1 MKCSH
6 CQLEFK
12 ESELF
17 KEVINHKE
25 LYFCC
30 TGCARVYA
38 LLLDLNLESF
48 YDKLNDSTLAP
59 VTPQD
64 SMSALELEQALEEN
78 NKGDFILNLLLEKT
92 HCNACLWLNQ
102 KVLERLKGVKKV
114 SVNFTT
120 HHLQIV
126 FDKSLNPKEIVQKIE
141 SLGYGA
147 KIYNAKNYA
156 LKAQKEQRSYLL
168 TLSVGFFATMN
179 LMFIAIAKYA
189 SYGGASYGGASYGGA
204 SYGGA
209 SYGAGMDKLMQRN
222 LDLVSLF
229 LSLLVL
235 VVVGRFFIKGAF
247 YGLKNGVLGMDLSVS
262 FGALSAFVYS
272 IYAMLVSQETYFE
285 ASSTIL
291 TLVFGSKFLEL
302 KAKLFANEK
311 CLALESHE
319 IHSVIVVENGKQI
332 EKHPKDVAI
341 GSVVLVPSGAKIAL
355 DGVLLNHAS
364 VDASLISGEFKPLE
378 LGVNDQILGGYVN
391 VGVPFSYQVSAD
403 FQNSRLSSLLETL
416 KKSFLEKPLIESS
429 ANKIAD
435 IFSKAVLFLAFISFL
450 LWQFGLGGNFEKAL
464 MVCISVL
471 VISCPCAF
479 ALATPIALVIG
490 VFKNPLIVFKE
501 ALFLETLAKVKK
513 IFIDKTG
520 TLTQKEVLLK
530 EKIIYEEF
538 DERLL
543 KSLLKVREHLAHSA
557 ILKSLDSD
565 EVSLEKIE
573 FFAHGLK
580 ANYHNETLLVGSL
593 KFLNAMGVNIKAK
606 ESANIMVGFA
616 KNKTLCALF
625 ILEERLKNNAKE
637 VIQFL
642 QNKGLEL
649 EILSGDNESSV
660 KECAKKLGI
669 SNYHANLT
677 PEDKAQ
683 IINSYKG
690 VCAMIGDGNNDA
702 LALKQASVSLGFEKS
717 ALSKSACDILLLEE
731 NLSLLRKAFD
741 NAQKVYQVVLQNIVL
756 SLIYNAILIPVAMLG
771 YINPLIASLS
781 MSASSLLVVLN
792 SLRLKRS

>member
-59 VTPQD
+59 VTPQNSMSA
-64 SMSALELEQALEEN
+64 SMSALKLEQALEEN
-78 NKGDFILNLLLEKT
+78 NKSDFILNLLLEKT

-189 SYGGASYGGASYGGA
+189 SYG
-204 SYGGA
+204 
-209 SYGAGMDKLMQRN
+209 AGMDKLMQRN

-302 KAKLFANEK
+302 KARLFANEK

-319 IHSVIVVENGKQI
+319 IHSVIVIENGKQI

-378 LGVNDQILGGYVN
+378 LEVNDQILGGYVN
-391 VGVPFSYQVSAD
+391 VGVPFSYQVSAN

-543 KSLLKVREHLAHSA
+543 KSLLKTREHLAHSA

-637 VIQFL
+637 VVQFL

-649 EILSGDNESSV
+649 EILSGDNESSI

-683 IINSYKG
+683 IISSYKG

-731 NLSLLRKAFD
+731 DLSLLEKAFD

>member
-17 KEVINHKE
+17 KETINHKE
-25 LYFCC
+25 LHFCC
-30 TGCARVYA
+30 AGCARVYA

-64 SMSALELEQALEEN
+64 SMNALELEQALEEN
-78 NKGDFILNLLLEKT
+78 NKGELILNLLLEKT

-102 KVLERLKGVKKV
+102 KVLERLSGVKKV

-126 FDKSLNPKEIVQKIE
+126 FDRSLNPKEIVQKIE

-147 KIYNAKNYA
+147 KIYNAKNYT

-189 SYGGASYGGASYGGA
+189 SYGGASYGGASYGT
-204 SYGGA
+204 
-209 SYGAGMDKLMQRN
+209 GMDKLMQRN

-247 YGLKNGVLGMDLSVS
+247 YGIKNGVLGMDLSVS

-272 IYAMLVSQETYFE
+272 VYAMLVSQETYFE

-302 KAKLFANEK
+302 KARLFANEK

-319 IHSVIVVENGKQI
+319 IHSVIIVEKDKQI

-341 GSVVLVPSGAKIAL
+341 GSVVWVPSGAKIAL
-355 DGVLLNHAS
+355 DGVLLSNAS

-378 LGVNDQILGGYVN
+378 LGVNDPILGGYVN
-391 VGVPFSYQVSAD
+391 VGVPFSYQVSAN

-429 ANKIAD
+429 ANQIAD
-435 IFSKAVLFLAFISFL
+435 IFSKAVLFLAFVSFL
-450 LWQFGLGGNFEKAL
+450 LWQFGLGGSFEKAL

-543 KSLLKVREHLAHSA
+543 KSLLKTKEHLAHNA
-557 ILKSLDSD
+557 ILKTLHVD
-565 EVSLEKIE
+565 EVNLEKIE

-580 ANYHNETLLVGSL
+580 ASYQNETLLVGSL

-616 KNKTLCALF
+616 KNETLCALF
-625 ILEERLKNNAKE
+625 ILEERLKANAKE
-637 VIQFL
+637 VIQAL
-642 QNKGLEL
+642 QNQGLEL

-669 SNYHANLT
+669 SKYHANLT

-683 IINSYKG
+683 TISSYKG
-690 VCAMIGDGNNDA
+690 VCAMVGDGNNDA

-731 NLSLLRKAFD
+731 DLSLLEKAFH

>member
-25 LYFCC
+25 LHFCC

-126 FDKSLNPKEIVQKIE
+126 FDKSLNPKEIIQKIE

-156 LKAQKEQRSYLL
+156 LKTQKEQRSYLL

-189 SYGGASYGGASYGGA
+189 SYGGASYGGANYGT
-204 SYGGA
+204 
-209 SYGAGMDKLMQRN
+209 GMDKLMQRN
-222 LDLVSLF
+222 LDFVSLF

-272 IYAMLVSQETYFE
+272 LYAMLVSQETYFE

-302 KAKLFANEK
+302 KARLFANEK

-341 GSVVLVPSGAKIAL
+341 GSVVWVPSGAKIAL
-355 DGVLLNHAS
+355 DGVLLSNAS

-378 LGVNDQILGGYVN
+378 LEVNDPILGGYVN
-391 VGVPFSYQVSAD
+391 VGVPFSYQVSAT
-403 FQNSRLSSLLETL
+403 FQNSRLSGLLETL

-450 LWQFGLGGNFEKAL
+450 LWQFGLGGDFEKAL

-543 KSLLKVREHLAHSA
+543 KSLLKTREHLAHSA
-557 ILKSLDSD
+557 ILKSLDGD

-580 ANYHNETLLVGSL
+580 ASYQNQTLLVGSL
-593 KFLNAMGVNIKAK
+593 KFLNAMGVDLKVE

-625 ILEERLKNNAKE
+625 ILEERLKANAKE
-637 VIQFL
+637 VIQAL
-642 QNKGLEL
+642 QNQGLEL

-669 SNYHANLT
+669 SKYHAHLT

-683 IINSYKG
+683 IISSYKG

-731 NLSLLRKAFD
+731 DLSLLKKAFD

>member
-17 KEVINHKE
+17 KEVIHHKE
-25 LYFCC
+25 LHFCC
-30 TGCARVYA
+30 AGCARVYA

-64 SMSALELEQALEEN
+64 PMNILELEQALEEN

-126 FDKSLNPKEIVQKIE
+126 FDKSLNPKEIIQKIE

-147 KIYNAKNYA
+147 KIYNAQNYT

-189 SYGGASYGGASYGGA
+189 SYGSASYGGAGYG
-204 SYGGA
+204 S
-209 SYGAGMDKLMQRN
+209 GMDKLMQRN
-222 LDLVSLF
+222 LDLVSLL

-262 FGALSAFVYS
+262 FGALSAFAYS

-302 KAKLFANEK
+302 KARLFANEK

-341 GSVVLVPSGAKIAL
+341 GSVVWVPSGAKIAL
-355 DGVLLNHAS
+355 DGVLLNSAS

-378 LGVNDQILGGYVN
+378 LGVNDPILGGYVN
-391 VGVPFSYQVSAD
+391 VGVPFSYQVSAN

-435 IFSKAVLFLAFISFL
+435 IFSKAVLFLAFVSFL

-530 EKIIYEEF
+530 EKIIHEEF

-543 KSLLKVREHLAHSA
+543 KSLLKTREHLAHNA
-557 ILKSLDSD
+557 ILKSLHGD
-565 EVSLEKIE
+565 EVDLEKIE

-580 ANYHNETLLVGSL
+580 ANYQNETLLVGSL
-593 KFLNAMGVNIKAK
+593 KFLNAMGVDLKVK

-616 KNKTLCALF
+616 KNKTLYALF
-625 ILEERLKNNAKE
+625 ILEERLKANAKE
-637 VIQFL
+637 VIQAL

-660 KECAKKLGI
+660 KECTKKLGI
-669 SNYHANLT
+669 SKYHANLT

-683 IINSYKG
+683 IVSSYQG
-690 VCAMIGDGNNDA
+690 VCAMVGDGNNDA

-731 NLSLLRKAFD
+731 DLSLLETAFH

-756 SLIYNAILIPVAMLG
+756 SLIYNAVLIPVAMLG

-781 MSASSLLVVLN
+781 MSGSSLLVVLN

>member
-189 SYGGASYGGASYGGA
+189 SYGGASYGGASYG
-204 SYGGA
+204 
-209 SYGAGMDKLMQRN
+209 AGMDKLMQRN

-319 IHSVIVVENGKQI
+319 IHSVIVAENGKQI

-565 EVSLEKIE
+565 EVHLEKIE

-637 VIQFL
+637 VVQFL

-731 NLSLLRKAFD
+731 DLSLLKKAFD

-756 SLIYNAILIPVAMLG
+756 SLIYNTILIPVAMLG

>member
-17 KEVINHKE
+17 KETINHKE
-25 LYFCC
+25 LHFCC

-78 NKGDFILNLLLEKT
+78 NKGELILNLLLEKT

-126 FDKSLNPKEIVQKIE
+126 FEKSLDPKEIIQKIE

-147 KIYNAKNYA
+147 KIYNAQNYT

-189 SYGGASYGGASYGGA
+189 SYGSASYGTASY
-204 SYGGA
+204 S
-209 SYGAGMDKLMQRN
+209 SGMDKLMQRN

-229 LSLLVL
+229 LGLLVL

-302 KAKLFANEK
+302 KARLFANEK

-341 GSVVLVPSGAKIAL
+341 GSVVWVPSGAKIAL
-355 DGVLLNHAS
+355 DGVLLNSAS

-378 LGVNDQILGGYVN
+378 LGVNDLILGGYVN

-429 ANKIAD
+429 ANQIAD
-435 IFSKAVLFLAFISFL
+435 IFSKAVLFLAFVSFL

-530 EKIIYEEF
+530 EKIIHEEF

-543 KSLLKVREHLAHSA
+543 KSLLKTREHLAHSA
-557 ILKSLDSD
+557 ILKTLNGD
-565 EVSLEKIE
+565 EVDLEKIE

-580 ANYHNETLLVGSL
+580 ASYQNETLLVGSL
-593 KFLNAMGVNIKAK
+593 KFLNAMGVDLKVK

-625 ILEERLKNNAKE
+625 ILEERLKANAKE
-637 VIQFL
+637 VIQAL

-669 SNYHANLT
+669 SKYHAHLT

-683 IINSYKG
+683 IISSYKG

-731 NLSLLRKAFD
+731 DLSLLEKAFD

-756 SLIYNAILIPVAMLG
+756 SLIYNAVLIPVAMLG

-792 SLRLKRS
+792 SLRLKRT

>member
-17 KEVINHKE
+17 KEVIHHKE

-78 NKGDFILNLLLEKT
+78 NKSDFILNLLLEKT

-126 FDKSLNPKEIVQKIE
+126 FDKSLDPKEIIQKIE

-168 TLSVGFFATMN
+168 TLSVGFFSTMN

-189 SYGGASYGGASYGGA
+189 SYGT
-204 SYGGA
+204 
-209 SYGAGMDKLMQRN
+209 GMDKLMQRN

-272 IYAMLVSQETYFE
+272 LYAMLVSQETYFE

-302 KAKLFANEK
+302 KARLFANEK

-319 IHSVIVVENGKQI
+319 IHSVIIVEKDKQI

-341 GSVVLVPSGAKIAL
+341 GSVVWVPSGAKIAL

-364 VDASLISGEFKPLE
+364 VDVSLISGEFKPLE
-378 LGVNDQILGGYVN
+378 LGVNDPILGGYVN
-391 VGVPFSYQVSAD
+391 VGVPFSYQVSAN
-403 FQNSRLSSLLETL
+403 FQNSRLSGLLETL

-530 EKIIYEEF
+530 EKIIYKEF

-543 KSLLKVREHLAHSA
+543 KSLLKTREHLAHST
-557 ILKSLDSD
+557 ILKSLHGD
-565 EVSLEKIE
+565 EVNLEKIE

-580 ANYHNETLLVGSL
+580 ASYRNETLLVGSL

-637 VIQFL
+637 VIQAL

-669 SNYHANLT
+669 SKYHANLT

-683 IINSYKG
+683 TISSYKG

-731 NLSLLRKAFD
+731 DLSLLEKAFH

>member
-17 KEVINHKE
+17 KEVIHHKE

-78 NKGDFILNLLLEKT
+78 NKGELILNLLLEKT

-102 KVLERLKGVKKV
+102 KVLERLSGVKKV

-126 FDKSLNPKEIVQKIE
+126 FEKSLNPKEIVQKIE

-189 SYGGASYGGASYGGA
+189 SYGGAGYGGASYGT
-204 SYGGA
+204 
-209 SYGAGMDKLMQRN
+209 GMDKLMQRN

-229 LSLLVL
+229 LNLLVL

-272 IYAMLVSQETYFE
+272 FYAMLVSQETYFE

-302 KAKLFANEK
+302 KARLFANEK

-341 GSVVLVPSGAKIAL
+341 GSVVWVPSGAKIAL
-355 DGVLLNHAS
+355 DGVLLNNAS

-378 LGVNDQILGGYVN
+378 LEVNDPILGGYVN
-391 VGVPFSYQVSAD
+391 VGMPFSYQVSAT

-416 KKSFLEKPLIESS
+416 KKSFLEKPLIEGS
-429 ANKIAD
+429 ANQIAD
-435 IFSKAVLFLAFISFL
+435 IFSKAVLFLAFVSFL

-543 KSLLKVREHLAHSA
+543 KSLLKTREHLAHSA
-557 ILKSLDSD
+557 ILKSLHGD
-565 EVSLEKIE
+565 EIDLEQIE

-580 ANYHNETLLVGSL
+580 ASYQNETLLVGSL
-593 KFLNAMGVNIKAK
+593 KFLNAMGVDIKIK

-616 KNKTLCALF
+616 KNKTLCMLF
-625 ILEERLKNNAKE
+625 ILEERLKANAKE
-637 VIQFL
+637 VIQAL
-642 QNKGLEL
+642 QNQGLEL

-669 SNYHANLT
+669 SKYHAHLT

-683 IINSYKG
+683 IISSYKG

-731 NLSLLRKAFD
+731 DLSLLEKAFH

>member
-17 KEVINHKE
+17 KEVIHHKE

-78 NKGDFILNLLLEKT
+78 NKSDFILNLLLEKT

-102 KVLERLKGVKKV
+102 KVLERLSGVKKV

-126 FDKSLNPKEIVQKIE
+126 FDKSLDPKEIIQKIE

-189 SYGGASYGGASYGGA
+189 SYGSASYGGASYGT
-204 SYGGA
+204 
-209 SYGAGMDKLMQRN
+209 GMDKLMQRN

-262 FGALSAFVYS
+262 FGALSAFAYS
-272 IYAMLVSQETYFE
+272 LYAMLVSQETYFE

-302 KAKLFANEK
+302 KARLFANEK

-341 GSVVLVPSGAKIAL
+341 GSVVWVPSGAKIAL
-355 DGVLLNHAS
+355 DGVLLSNAS

-378 LGVNDQILGGYVN
+378 LGVNDPILGGYVN
-391 VGVPFSYQVSAD
+391 VGVPFSYQVSAT
-403 FQNSRLSSLLETL
+403 FQNSRLSGLLETL

-429 ANKIAD
+429 ANQIAD
-435 IFSKAVLFLAFISFL
+435 IFSKAVLFLAFTSFL
-450 LWQFGLGGNFEKAL
+450 LWQFGLGGDFEKAL

-543 KSLLKVREHLAHSA
+543 KSLLKTREHLAHSA
-557 ILKSLDSD
+557 ILKTLDGD

-580 ANYHNETLLVGSL
+580 ASYQNQTLLVGSL
-593 KFLNAMGVNIKAK
+593 KFLNAMGVDLKVE

-625 ILEERLKNNAKE
+625 ILEERLKANAKE
-637 VIQFL
+637 VIQTL
-642 QNKGLEL
+642 QNQGLEL

-669 SNYHANLT
+669 SKYHANLT

-683 IINSYKG
+683 IISSYKG
-690 VCAMIGDGNNDA
+690 VCAMVGDGNNDA

-731 NLSLLRKAFD
+731 DLSLLKKAFH

-792 SLRLKRS
+792 SLRLKHS

>member
-17 KEVINHKE
+17 KEVINHRE

-38 LLLDLNLESF
+38 LLTDLNLESF

-78 NKGDFILNLLLEKT
+78 NKGELILNLLLEKT

-147 KIYNAKNYA
+147 KIYNAKNYT

-189 SYGGASYGGASYGGA
+189 SYGAASYGS
-204 SYGGA
+204 A

-302 KAKLFANEK
+302 KARLFANEK

-341 GSVVLVPSGAKIAL
+341 GSVVWVPSGAKIAL
-355 DGVLLNHAS
+355 DGVLLNNAS

-378 LGVNDQILGGYVN
+378 LGVNDPILGGYVN
-391 VGVPFSYQVSAD
+391 VGVPFSYQVSAN
-403 FQNSRLSSLLETL
+403 FQNSRLSGLLETL

-435 IFSKAVLFLAFISFL
+435 IFSKAVLFLAFVSFL

-530 EKIIYEEF
+530 EKIIYKEF

-543 KSLLKVREHLAHSA
+543 KSLLKTREHLAHSA
-557 ILKSLDSD
+557 IFKSLHGD

-580 ANYHNETLLVGSL
+580 ASYQNETLLVGSL
-593 KFLNAMGVNIKAK
+593 KFLKSMGVGIKTK

-625 ILEERLKNNAKE
+625 ILEERLKANAKE
-637 VIQFL
+637 VIQAL
-642 QNKGLEL
+642 QNQGLEL

-669 SNYHANLT
+669 SKYHAHLT

-683 IINSYKG
+683 IVSSYQG
-690 VCAMIGDGNNDA
+690 VCAMVGDGNNDA

-731 NLSLLRKAFD
+731 DLSLLEKAFH

-792 SLRLKRS
+792 SLRLKRT

>member
-17 KEVINHKE
+17 KETINHKE

-78 NKGDFILNLLLEKT
+78 NKSDFILNLLLEKT

-102 KVLERLKGVKKV
+102 KVLERLSGVKKV

-126 FDKSLNPKEIVQKIE
+126 FEKSLDPKEIVQKIE

-209 SYGAGMDKLMQRN
+209 SYGSSMDKLMQRN

-272 IYAMLVSQETYFE
+272 LYAMLVSQETYFE

-302 KAKLFANEK
+302 KARLFANEK

-341 GSVVLVPSGAKIAL
+341 GSVVWVPSGAKIAL
-355 DGVLLNHAS
+355 DGVLLNNAS

-378 LGVNDQILGGYVN
+378 LEVNDPILGGYVN
-391 VGVPFSYQVSAD
+391 VGVPFSYQVSAN
-403 FQNSRLSSLLETL
+403 FQNSRLSGLLETL

-429 ANKIAD
+429 ANQIAD
-435 IFSKAVLFLAFISFL
+435 IFSKAVLFLAFVSFL

-543 KSLLKVREHLAHSA
+543 KSLLKVREHLAHNA
-557 ILKSLDSD
+557 ILKSLDGD
-565 EVSLEKIE
+565 EVSLETIE

-580 ANYHNETLLVGSL
+580 ASYQNETLLVGSL

-625 ILEERLKNNAKE
+625 ILEERLKANAKE
-637 VIQFL
+637 VIQAL
-642 QNKGLEL
+642 QNQGLEL

-669 SNYHANLT
+669 SKYHAHLT

-683 IINSYKG
+683 IVSSYQG

-731 NLSLLRKAFD
+731 DLSLLEKAFH

>member
-78 NKGDFILNLLLEKT
+78 NKSDFILNLLLEKT

-102 KVLERLKGVKKV
+102 KVLERLSGVKKV

-126 FDKSLNPKEIVQKIE
+126 FDKSLDPKEIIQKIE

-189 SYGGASYGGASYGGA
+189 SYGSTSYGGASYGT
-204 SYGGA
+204 
-209 SYGAGMDKLMQRN
+209 GMDKLMQRN

-272 IYAMLVSQETYFE
+272 LYAMLVSQETYFE

-302 KAKLFANEK
+302 KARLFANEK

-341 GSVVLVPSGAKIAL
+341 GSVVWVPSGAKIAL
-355 DGVLLNHAS
+355 DGVLLNNAS

-378 LGVNDQILGGYVN
+378 LGVNDPILGGYVN
-391 VGVPFSYQVSAD
+391 VGAPFSYQVSAN
-403 FQNSRLSSLLETL
+403 FQNSRLSGLLETL

-435 IFSKAVLFLAFISFL
+435 IFSKVVLFLAFISFL

-538 DERLL
+538 DGRLL

-557 ILKSLDSD
+557 ILKSLDGD

-580 ANYHNETLLVGSL
+580 ASYQNQTLLVGSL
-593 KFLNAMGVNIKAK
+593 KFLNAMGVDLKVE

-625 ILEERLKNNAKE
+625 ILEERLKANAKE
-637 VIQFL
+637 VIQAL
-642 QNKGLEL
+642 QNQGLEL

-669 SNYHANLT
+669 SKYHAHLT

-683 IINSYKG
+683 IISSYKG
-690 VCAMIGDGNNDA
+690 VCAMVGDGNNDA

-731 NLSLLRKAFD
+731 DLSLLEKAFH

-792 SLRLKRS
+792 SLRLKHS

>member
-17 KEVINHKE
+17 KETINHKE
-25 LYFCC
+25 LHFCC

-38 LLLDLNLESF
+38 LLTDLNLESF

-78 NKGDFILNLLLEKT
+78 NKGELILNLLLEKT

-126 FDKSLNPKEIVQKIE
+126 FDKSLNPKEIIQKIE

-147 KIYNAKNYA
+147 KIYNAQNYT

-189 SYGGASYGGASYGGA
+189 SYGS
-204 SYGGA
+204 A
-209 SYGAGMDKLMQRN
+209 SYGAASYGRGMDKLMQRN
-222 LDLVSLF
+222 LDLVSFF

-302 KAKLFANEK
+302 KARLFANEK

-341 GSVVLVPSGAKIAL
+341 GSVVWVPSGAKIAL
-355 DGVLLNHAS
+355 DGVLLNSAS

-378 LGVNDQILGGYVN
+378 LGVNDPILGGYVN
-391 VGVPFSYQVSAD
+391 VGVPFSYQVSAN

-429 ANKIAD
+429 ANQIAD
-435 IFSKAVLFLAFISFL
+435 IFSKAVLFLAFVSFL

-543 KSLLKVREHLAHSA
+543 KSLLKTREHLAHSA
-557 ILKSLDSD
+557 ILKTLNGD
-565 EVSLEKIE
+565 EVDLEKIE

-580 ANYHNETLLVGSL
+580 ASYQNETLLVGSL
-593 KFLNAMGVNIKAK
+593 KFLKSMGVDLKVK

-625 ILEERLKNNAKE
+625 ILEERLKANAKE
-637 VIQFL
+637 VIQAL

-669 SNYHANLT
+669 SKYHAHLT

-683 IINSYKG
+683 IISSYQG

-731 NLSLLRKAFD
+731 DLSLLEKAFH

>member
-17 KEVINHKE
+17 KETINHKE
-25 LYFCC
+25 LHFCC

-48 YDKLNDSTLAP
+48 YDKLGDSTLAP
-59 VTPQD
+59 VMHHNP
-64 SMSALELEQALEEN
+64 MHALELEQALEEN
-78 NKGDFILNLLLEKT
+78 DKGEFILNLLLEKT

-114 SVNFTT
+114 SMNFTT

-126 FDKSLNPKEIVQKIE
+126 FEKSLNPKEIIQKIE
-141 SLGYGA
+141 NLGYGA
-147 KIYNAKNYA
+147 KIYNAKNYT

-189 SYGGASYGGASYGGA
+189 SYGSASYGS
-204 SYGGA
+204 S
-209 SYGAGMDKLMQRN
+209 GMDKLMQRN

-247 YGLKNGVLGMDLSVS
+247 YGLKNGVFGMDLSVS

-272 IYAMLVSQETYFE
+272 VYAMFMSQETYFE

-302 KAKLFANEK
+302 KARLFANEK

-319 IHSVIVVENGKQI
+319 IHSVIVLENNKQV

-341 GSVVLVPSGAKIAL
+341 GSIIWVPSGAKIAL
-355 DGVLLNHAS
+355 DGVLLNSAS

-378 LGVNDQILGGYVN
+378 LGVNDKILGGYVN
-391 VGVPFSYQVSAD
+391 VGVPFSYQVSTD

-435 IFSKAVLFLAFISFL
+435 IFSKAVLFLAFVSLI
-450 LWQFGLGGNFEKAL
+450 LWQFGLGANFEKAL

-530 EKIIYEEF
+530 EKIVYEHF

-543 KSLLKVREHLAHSA
+543 KSLLKAREHLAHSA
-557 ILKSLDSD
+557 ILKSLDGG

-580 ANYHNETLLVGSL
+580 ASYQNETLLVGSL
-593 KFLNAMGVNIKAK
+593 KFLNSMGVGIKTK

-637 VIQFL
+637 VIQAL
-642 QNKGLEL
+642 QLKGLEL

-669 SNYHANLT
+669 SKYSANLT

-683 IINSYKG
+683 IISSYQG

-731 NLSLLRKAFD
+731 DLSLLEKALH
-741 NAQKVYQVVLQNIVL
+741 NAQKVYQVVLQNIAL
-756 SLIYNAILIPVAMLG
+756 SLIYNAILIPVAILG

-781 MSASSLLVVLN
+781 MSGSSLLVVLN

>member
-25 LYFCC
+25 LHFCC

-38 LLLDLNLESF
+38 LLTDLNLESF

-64 SMSALELEQALEEN
+64 LMNALELEQALEEN
-78 NKGDFILNLLLEKT
+78 NKSDFILNLLLEKT

-102 KVLERLKGVKKV
+102 KVLERLSGVKKV

-126 FDKSLNPKEIVQKIE
+126 FDKSLNPKEIIQKIE

-189 SYGGASYGGASYGGA
+189 SYGS
-204 SYGGA
+204 
-209 SYGAGMDKLMQRN
+209 GMDKLMQRN

-302 KAKLFANEK
+302 KARLFANEK

-319 IHSVIVVENGKQI
+319 IHSVIVVEKDKQI

-341 GSVVLVPSGAKIAL
+341 GSVVWVPSGAKIAL
-355 DGVLLNHAS
+355 DGVLLNNAS

-378 LGVNDQILGGYVN
+378 LGVNDPILGGYVN
-391 VGVPFSYQVSAD
+391 VGVPFSYQVSAT

-435 IFSKAVLFLAFISFL
+435 IFSKAVLFLAFVSFL

-543 KSLLKVREHLAHSA
+543 KSLLKTREHLAHNA
-557 ILKSLDSD
+557 ILKSLDGD
-565 EVSLEKIE
+565 EVSLETIE

-580 ANYHNETLLVGSL
+580 ASYRNETLLVGSL

-625 ILEERLKNNAKE
+625 ILEERLKANAKE
-637 VIQFL
+637 VIQAL
-642 QNKGLEL
+642 QNQGLEL

-669 SNYHANLT
+669 SKYHAHLT

-683 IINSYKG
+683 IISSYKG
-690 VCAMIGDGNNDA
+690 VCAMVGDGNNDA

-731 NLSLLRKAFD
+731 DLSLLEKAFH

-781 MSASSLLVVLN
+781 MSTSSLLVVLN

>member
-38 LLLDLNLESF
+38 LLSDLNLESF

-59 VTPQD
+59 VKPQD
-64 SMSALELEQALEEN
+64 SMSTLELEQALEEN

-189 SYGGASYGGASYGGA
+189 SYGI
-204 SYGGA
+204 
-209 SYGAGMDKLMQRN
+209 GMDELMQRN

-302 KAKLFANEK
+302 KARLFANEK

-319 IHSVIVVENGKQI
+319 IHSVIVVEKDKQI

-341 GSVVLVPSGAKIAL
+341 GSVILVPSGAKIAL
-355 DGVLLNHAS
+355 DGALLNHAS

-391 VGVPFSYQVSAD
+391 VGAPFSYQVSAN
-403 FQNSRLSSLLETL
+403 FQDSRLSSLLETL

-530 EKIIYEEF
+530 ERIIYEEF

-625 ILEERLKNNAKE
+625 VLEERLKNNAKE
-637 VIQFL
+637 VIQAL
-642 QNKGLEL
+642 QDKGLEL
-649 EILSGDNESSV
+649 EILSGDNENSV

-683 IINSYKG
+683 IISSYQG

-731 NLSLLRKAFD
+731 DLSLLKKAFD
-741 NAQKVYQVVLQNIVL
+741 NAQKVYQVVLQNIAL

>member
-17 KEVINHKE
+17 KETINHKE
-25 LYFCC
+25 LHFCC

-38 LLLDLNLESF
+38 LLTDLNLESF

-78 NKGDFILNLLLEKT
+78 NKSDFILNLLLEKT

-126 FDKSLNPKEIVQKIE
+126 FDRSLNPKEIVQKIE

-189 SYGGASYGGASYGGA
+189 SYGSASYDGASYGT
-204 SYGGA
+204 
-209 SYGAGMDKLMQRN
+209 GMDKLMQRN

-247 YGLKNGVLGMDLSVS
+247 YGIKNGVLGMDLSVS
-262 FGALSAFVYS
+262 FGALSAFAYS
-272 IYAMLVSQETYFE
+272 LYAMLVSQETYFE

-302 KAKLFANEK
+302 KARLFANEK

-319 IHSVIVVENGKQI
+319 IHSVIIVEKDKQI

-341 GSVVLVPSGAKIAL
+341 GSVVWVPSGAKIAL
-355 DGVLLNHAS
+355 DGVLLNNAS

-378 LGVNDQILGGYVN
+378 LGVNDPILGGYVN
-391 VGVPFSYQVSAD
+391 VGVPFSYQVGAT
-403 FQNSRLSSLLETL
+403 FQNSRLSGLLETL

-429 ANKIAD
+429 ANQIAD
-435 IFSKAVLFLAFISFL
+435 IFSKAVLFLAFVSFL

-530 EKIIYEEF
+530 EKIIYKEF

-543 KSLLKVREHLAHSA
+543 KSLLKTREHLAHNA
-557 ILKSLDSD
+557 ILKSLHGD
-565 EVSLEKIE
+565 EVDLEKIE

-580 ANYHNETLLVGSL
+580 ANYQNEALLVGSL
-593 KFLNAMGVNIKAK
+593 KFLKSMGVDLKVK

-616 KNKTLCALF
+616 KNETLCALF
-625 ILEERLKNNAKE
+625 ILEERLKANAKE
-637 VIQFL
+637 VIQAL

-669 SNYHANLT
+669 SKYHAHLT

-683 IINSYKG
+683 IISSYQG

-731 NLSLLRKAFD
+731 DLSLLEKAFD

>member
-17 KEVINHKE
+17 KETINHKE
-25 LYFCC
+25 LHFCC
-30 TGCARVYA
+30 AGCARVYA

-102 KVLERLKGVKKV
+102 KVLERLSGVKKV

-126 FDKSLNPKEIVQKIE
+126 FDKSLNPKEIIQKIE

-147 KIYNAKNYA
+147 KIYNAKNYT

-189 SYGGASYGGASYGGA
+189 SYGSASYGGAN
-204 SYGGA
+204 
-209 SYGAGMDKLMQRN
+209 YGAGMDKLMQRN

-272 IYAMLVSQETYFE
+272 VYAMLVSQETYFE

-302 KAKLFANEK
+302 KARLFANEK

-319 IHSVIVVENGKQI
+319 IHSVIIVENGKQI

-341 GSVVLVPSGAKIAL
+341 GSVVWVPSGAKIAL
-355 DGVLLNHAS
+355 DGVLLNNAS

-378 LGVNDQILGGYVN
+378 LGVNDPILGGYVN
-391 VGVPFSYQVSAD
+391 VGVPFSYQVSAN
-403 FQNSRLSSLLETL
+403 FQNSRLSGLLETL

-429 ANKIAD
+429 ANQIAD
-435 IFSKAVLFLAFISFL
+435 IFSKAVLFLAFVSFL
-450 LWQFGLGGNFEKAL
+450 LWQFGLGGDFEKAL

-530 EKIIYEEF
+530 EKIIYEKF

-543 KSLLKVREHLAHSA
+543 KSLLKTREHLAHNA
-557 ILKSLDSD
+557 ILKTLDSD
-565 EVSLEKIE
+565 EVNLEKIE

-580 ANYHNETLLVGSL
+580 ANYQNETLLVGSL

-625 ILEERLKNNAKE
+625 ILEERLKANAKE
-637 VIQFL
+637 VIQAL
-642 QNKGLEL
+642 QNQGLGL

-669 SNYHANLT
+669 SKYHAHLT

-683 IINSYKG
+683 IISSYKG

-731 NLSLLRKAFD
+731 DLSLLEKAFD

>member
-17 KEVINHKE
+17 KEMINHKE

-48 YDKLNDSTLAP
+48 YDKLNDSVLAP

-64 SMSALELEQALEEN
+64 SMNALELEQALEEN

-126 FDKSLNPKEIVQKIE
+126 FDKSLSPKEIVQKIE

-189 SYGGASYGGASYGGA
+189 SYGI
-204 SYGGA
+204 
-209 SYGAGMDKLMQRN
+209 GMDKLMQRN

-291 TLVFGSKFLEL
+291 TLVFGSKLLEL
-302 KAKLFANEK
+302 KARLFANEK

-319 IHSVIVVENGKQI
+319 IHSVIVVEKDKQI

-341 GSVVLVPSGAKIAL
+341 GSVVWVPSGAKIAL
-355 DGVLLNHAS
+355 DGVLLNNAS

-378 LGVNDQILGGYVN
+378 LGVNDPILGGYVN
-391 VGVPFSYQVSAD
+391 VGVPFSYQVSAT

-435 IFSKAVLFLAFISFL
+435 IFSKAVLFLAFVSFL
-450 LWQFGLGGNFEKAL
+450 LWQFGLGSNFEKAL

-530 EKIIYEEF
+530 EKIIYKEF

-543 KSLLKVREHLAHSA
+543 KSLLKTREHLAHNA
-557 ILKSLDSD
+557 ILKSLHGD
-565 EVSLEKIE
+565 EVNLEKIE

-580 ANYHNETLLVGSL
+580 ASYQNETLLVGSL
-593 KFLNAMGVNIKAK
+593 KFLNAMGVNIKTK

-669 SNYHANLT
+669 SKYHANLT

-683 IINSYKG
+683 IISSYKG

-731 NLSLLRKAFD
+731 DLSLLKKAFD

>member
-38 LLLDLNLESF
+38 LLSDLNLESF

-64 SMSALELEQALEEN
+64 SMSALEVEQALEEN

-114 SVNFTT
+114 SMNFTT

-189 SYGGASYGGASYGGA
+189 SYGI
-204 SYGGA
+204 
-209 SYGAGMDKLMQRN
+209 GMDKLMQRN

-302 KAKLFANEK
+302 KARLFANEK

-355 DGVLLNHAS
+355 DGALLNHAS

-391 VGVPFSYQVSAD
+391 VGAPFSYQVSAN

-530 EKIIYEEF
+530 EKIIHEEF
-538 DERLL
+538 DGRLL
-543 KSLLKVREHLAHSA
+543 KSLLKTREHLAHSA
-557 ILKSLDSD
+557 ILKTLDSD
-565 EVSLEKIE
+565 EVDLEKIE

-580 ANYHNETLLVGSL
+580 ANYQNETLLVGSL
-593 KFLNAMGVNIKAK
+593 KFLNAMGVDLKVK

-616 KNKTLCALF
+616 KNKTLYALF
-625 ILEERLKNNAKE
+625 ILEERLKANAKE
-637 VIQFL
+637 VIQAL
-642 QNKGLEL
+642 QNQGLEL

-669 SNYHANLT
+669 SKYHAHLT

-683 IINSYKG
+683 IISSYQG
-690 VCAMIGDGNNDA
+690 VCAMVGDGNNDA

-731 NLSLLRKAFD
+731 DLSLLEKAFD

>member
-17 KEVINHKE
+17 KETINHKE
-25 LYFCC
+25 LHFCC

-38 LLLDLNLESF
+38 LLTDLNLESF

-78 NKGDFILNLLLEKT
+78 NKGELILNLLLEKT

-126 FDKSLNPKEIVQKIE
+126 FDRSLNSKEIIQKIE

-147 KIYNAKNYA
+147 KIYNAQNYT

-189 SYGGASYGGASYGGA
+189 SYGSTG
-204 SYGGA
+204 
-209 SYGAGMDKLMQRN
+209 YGAAGYGSGMDKLMQRN

-272 IYAMLVSQETYFE
+272 LYAMLVSQETYFE

-302 KAKLFANEK
+302 KARLFANEK

-341 GSVVLVPSGAKIAL
+341 GSVVWVPSGAKIAL
-355 DGVLLNHAS
+355 DGVLLNNAS

-378 LGVNDQILGGYVN
+378 LGVNDPILGGYVN

-429 ANKIAD
+429 ANQIAD
-435 IFSKAVLFLAFISFL
+435 IFSKAVLFLAFVSFL

-530 EKIIYEEF
+530 EKIIHEEF

-543 KSLLKVREHLAHSA
+543 KSLLKTREHLAHSA
-557 ILKSLDSD
+557 ILKTLNGD
-565 EVSLEKIE
+565 EVDLEKIE

-580 ANYHNETLLVGSL
+580 ANYQNETLLVGSL
-593 KFLNAMGVNIKAK
+593 KFLNAMGVGIKTK

-625 ILEERLKNNAKE
+625 ILEERLKANAKE
-637 VIQFL
+637 VIQAL

-669 SNYHANLT
+669 SKYHAHLT

-683 IINSYKG
+683 IISSYKG

-731 NLSLLRKAFD
+731 DLSLLEKAFD

>member
-12 ESELF
+12 ESDLF
-17 KEVINHKE
+17 KETINHKE
-25 LYFCC
+25 LHFCC
-30 TGCARVYA
+30 AGCARVYA

-126 FDKSLNPKEIVQKIE
+126 FDKSLNPKEIIQKIE

-147 KIYNAKNYA
+147 KIYNVQNYT

-189 SYGGASYGGASYGGA
+189 SYGN
-204 SYGGA
+204 A
-209 SYGAGMDKLMQRN
+209 SYGAASYSSGMDKLMQRN

-272 IYAMLVSQETYFE
+272 LYAMLVSQETYFE

-302 KAKLFANEK
+302 KARLFANEK

-319 IHSVIVVENGKQI
+319 IHSVIIVENGKQI

-341 GSVVLVPSGAKIAL
+341 GSVVWVPSGAKIAL
-355 DGVLLNHAS
+355 DGVLLNNAS

-378 LGVNDQILGGYVN
+378 LGVNDPILGGYVN
-391 VGVPFSYQVSAD
+391 VGVPFSYQVGAT

-429 ANKIAD
+429 ANQIAD
-435 IFSKAVLFLAFISFL
+435 IFSKAVLFLAFVSFL

-530 EKIIYEEF
+530 EKIIYEGF

-543 KSLLKVREHLAHSA
+543 KSLLKVREHLAHNA
-557 ILKSLDSD
+557 ILKTLDSD
-565 EVSLEKIE
+565 EVNLEKIE

-580 ANYHNETLLVGSL
+580 ANYQNETLLVGSL
-593 KFLNAMGVNIKAK
+593 KFLKSMGVDLKVK

-616 KNKTLCALF
+616 KNETLCALF
-625 ILEERLKNNAKE
+625 ILEERLKANAKE
-637 VIQFL
+637 VIQAL

-669 SNYHANLT
+669 SKYHAHLT

-683 IINSYKG
+683 IISSYQG
-690 VCAMIGDGNNDA
+690 VCAMVGDGNNDA

-731 NLSLLRKAFD
+731 DLSLLEKAFD

-781 MSASSLLVVLN
+781 MSGSSLLVVLN
-792 SLRLKRS
+792 SLRLKRT

>member
-25 LYFCC
+25 LHFCC

-64 SMSALELEQALEEN
+64 SMSTLELEQALEEN
-78 NKGDFILNLLLEKT
+78 NKSDFILNLLLEKT

-126 FDKSLNPKEIVQKIE
+126 FEKSLNPKEIIQKIE

-147 KIYNAKNYA
+147 KIYNAKNYT

-189 SYGGASYGGASYGGA
+189 SYGGASYGGAGYG
-204 SYGGA
+204 S
-209 SYGAGMDKLMQRN
+209 GMDKLMQRN

-302 KAKLFANEK
+302 KARLFANEK

-341 GSVVLVPSGAKIAL
+341 GSVVWVPSGAKIAL
-355 DGVLLNHAS
+355 DGVLLSNAS

-378 LGVNDQILGGYVN
+378 LGVNDPILGGYVN
-391 VGVPFSYQVSAD
+391 VGVPFSYQVSAN

-429 ANKIAD
+429 ANQIAD
-435 IFSKAVLFLAFISFL
+435 IFSKAVLFLAFVSFL

-543 KSLLKVREHLAHSA
+543 KSLLKVREHLAHNA

-565 EVSLEKIE
+565 EVNLEKIE

-580 ANYHNETLLVGSL
+580 ASYQNQTLLVGSL
-593 KFLNAMGVNIKAK
+593 KFLNAMGVGIKTK

-625 ILEERLKNNAKE
+625 ILEERLKANAKE
-637 VIQFL
+637 VVQAL
-642 QNKGLEL
+642 QNQGLEL

-669 SNYHANLT
+669 SKYHANLT

-683 IINSYKG
+683 IIRSYQG

-731 NLSLLRKAFD
+731 DLSLLEKAFD

-792 SLRLKRS
+792 SLRLKRT

>member
-17 KEVINHKE
+17 KEMINHKE

-64 SMSALELEQALEEN
+64 SMNALELEQALEEN

-126 FDKSLNPKEIVQKIE
+126 FDKSLSPKEIVQKIE

-189 SYGGASYGGASYGGA
+189 SYGI
-204 SYGGA
+204 
-209 SYGAGMDKLMQRN
+209 GMDKLMQRN

-291 TLVFGSKFLEL
+291 TLVFGSKLLEL
-302 KAKLFANEK
+302 KARLFANEK

-319 IHSVIVVENGKQI
+319 IHSVIVVEKDKQI

-341 GSVVLVPSGAKIAL
+341 GSVVWVPSGAKIAL
-355 DGVLLNHAS
+355 DGTLLNHAS

-378 LGVNDQILGGYVN
+378 LGVNDLILGGYVN
-391 VGVPFSYQVSAD
+391 VGVPFSYQVSAT

-429 ANKIAD
+429 ANQIAD
-435 IFSKAVLFLAFISFL
+435 IFSKAVLFLAFVSFL
-450 LWQFGLGGNFEKAL
+450 LWQFGLGGDFEKAL

-593 KFLNAMGVNIKAK
+593 KFLNAMGVNIRAK

-669 SNYHANLT
+669 SNYHAHLT

-683 IINSYKG
+683 IISSYKG
-690 VCAMIGDGNNDA
+690 VCAMIGDGNNDV

-731 NLSLLRKAFD
+731 DLSLLKKAFD

>member
-17 KEVINHKE
+17 KETINHKE
-25 LYFCC
+25 LHFCC
-30 TGCARVYA
+30 AGCARVYA

-64 SMSALELEQALEEN
+64 SMNALELEQALEEN

-126 FDKSLNPKEIVQKIE
+126 FDKSLNPKEIIQKIE

-189 SYGGASYGGASYGGA
+189 SYGSASYGGAGYG
-204 SYGGA
+204 S
-209 SYGAGMDKLMQRN
+209 GMDKLMQRN

-272 IYAMLVSQETYFE
+272 VYAMLVSQETYFE

-302 KAKLFANEK
+302 KARLFANEK

-319 IHSVIVVENGKQI
+319 IHSVIIVENGKQA

-341 GSVVLVPSGAKIAL
+341 GSVVWVPSGAKIAL
-355 DGVLLNHAS
+355 DGVLLSNAS

-378 LGVNDQILGGYVN
+378 LGVNDPILGGYVN
-391 VGVPFSYQVSAD
+391 VGVPFSYQVSAN

-429 ANKIAD
+429 ANQIAD
-435 IFSKAVLFLAFISFL
+435 IFSKAVLFLAFVSFL

-543 KSLLKVREHLAHSA
+543 NSLLKVREHLAHNA
-557 ILKSLDSD
+557 ILKTLDSD
-565 EVSLEKIE
+565 EVNLEKIE

-580 ANYHNETLLVGSL
+580 ANYQNETLLVGSL
-593 KFLNAMGVNIKAK
+593 KFLNAMGVGIKTK

-625 ILEERLKNNAKE
+625 ILEERLKANAKE
-637 VIQFL
+637 VIQAL
-642 QNKGLEL
+642 QNQGLEL

-669 SNYHANLT
+669 SKYHAHLT

-683 IINSYKG
+683 IISSYKG
-690 VCAMIGDGNNDA
+690 VCAMVGDGNNDA

-731 NLSLLRKAFD
+731 DLSLLEKAFD

>member
-17 KEVINHKE
+17 KEVIHHKE

-38 LLLDLNLESF
+38 LLTDLNLESF

-64 SMSALELEQALEEN
+64 PMNILELEQALEEN
-78 NKGDFILNLLLEKT
+78 NKSDFILNLLLEKT

-126 FDKSLNPKEIVQKIE
+126 FDKSLNPKEIIQKIE

-147 KIYNAKNYA
+147 KIYNAKNYT

-189 SYGGASYGGASYGGA
+189 SYGS
-204 SYGGA
+204 
-209 SYGAGMDKLMQRN
+209 GMDKLMQRN

-302 KAKLFANEK
+302 KARLFANEK

-319 IHSVIVVENGKQI
+319 IHSVIIVENGKQI

-341 GSVVLVPSGAKIAL
+341 GSVVWVPSGAKIAL
-355 DGVLLNHAS
+355 DGVLLNNAS

-378 LGVNDQILGGYVN
+378 LGVNDPILGGYVN
-391 VGVPFSYQVSAD
+391 VGVPFSYQVSAN

-429 ANKIAD
+429 ANQIAD
-435 IFSKAVLFLAFISFL
+435 IFSKAVLFLAFVSFL

-530 EKIIYEEF
+530 EKIIHEEF

-543 KSLLKVREHLAHSA
+543 KSLLKTREHLAHSA
-557 ILKSLDSD
+557 ILKTLNGD
-565 EVSLEKIE
+565 EVNLEKIE

-580 ANYHNETLLVGSL
+580 ANYQNETLLVGSL

-625 ILEERLKNNAKE
+625 ILEERLKANAKE
-637 VIQFL
+637 VIQAL
-642 QNKGLEL
+642 QDKGLEL
-649 EILSGDNESSV
+649 EILSGDNENSV

-669 SNYHANLT
+669 SNYHAHLT

-683 IINSYKG
+683 IISSYKG
-690 VCAMIGDGNNDA
+690 VCAMVGDGNNDA

-731 NLSLLRKAFD
+731 DLSLLKKAFD

>member
-189 SYGGASYGGASYGGA
+189 SYGSA

-272 IYAMLVSQETYFE
+272 VYAMLVSQETYFE

-302 KAKLFANEK
+302 KARLFANEK

-378 LGVNDQILGGYVN
+378 LEVNDQILGGYVN
-391 VGVPFSYQVSAD
+391 VGVPFSYQVSAN

-435 IFSKAVLFLAFISFL
+435 IFSKAVLFLAFMSFL

-565 EVSLEKIE
+565 EISLEKIE

-637 VIQFL
+637 VVQFL

-683 IINSYKG
+683 TINSYKG
-690 VCAMIGDGNNDA
+690 VCAMVGDGNNDA

-717 ALSKSACDILLLEE
+717 ALSKSACDILFLEE
-731 NLSLLRKAFD
+731 DLSLLKKAFD

-771 YINPLIASLS
+771 CINPLIASLS

>member
-64 SMSALELEQALEEN
+64 SMSTLELEQALEEN

-156 LKAQKEQRSYLL
+156 LKAQKEQRSYLF

-179 LMFIAIAKYA
+179 LMFIAIAKY
-189 SYGGASYGGASYGGA
+189 
-204 SYGGA
+204 A

-378 LGVNDQILGGYVN
+378 LGVNDPILGGYVN
-391 VGVPFSYQVSAD
+391 VGVPFSYQVSAN

-501 ALFLETLAKVKK
+501 ALFLETLAKVEK

-543 KSLLKVREHLAHSA
+543 KSLLKTREHLAHSA

-565 EVSLEKIE
+565 EVGLEKIE

-649 EILSGDNESSV
+649 EILSGDHESSV

-683 IINSYKG
+683 IISSYKG

-731 NLSLLRKAFD
+731 DLSLLEKAFD

-771 YINPLIASLS
+771 CINPLIASLS

>member
-64 SMSALELEQALEEN
+64 SMSALELEQVLEEN
-78 NKGDFILNLLLEKT
+78 NKGELILNLLLEKT

-126 FDKSLNPKEIVQKIE
+126 FDKSLNPKEIIQKIE

-189 SYGGASYGGASYGGA
+189 SYGGASYGGASYGG
-204 SYGGA
+204 
-209 SYGAGMDKLMQRN
+209 GMDKLMQRN

-272 IYAMLVSQETYFE
+272 LYAMLVSQETYFE

-302 KAKLFANEK
+302 KARLFANEK

-319 IHSVIVVENGKQI
+319 IHSVIVVEKDKQI

-341 GSVVLVPSGAKIAL
+341 GSVVWVPSGAKIAL
-355 DGVLLNHAS
+355 DGVLLNNAS

-378 LGVNDQILGGYVN
+378 LGVNDPILGGYVN
-391 VGVPFSYQVSAD
+391 VGVPFSYQVSTT

-435 IFSKAVLFLAFISFL
+435 IFSKAVLFLAFVSFL

-530 EKIIYEEF
+530 EKIIYKEF

-543 KSLLKVREHLAHSA
+543 KSLLKTREHLAHST
-557 ILKSLDSD
+557 ILKTLDGD

-580 ANYHNETLLVGSL
+580 ANYQNETLLVGSL
-593 KFLNAMGVNIKAK
+593 KFLNAMGVDLKVE

-625 ILEERLKNNAKE
+625 ILEERLKANAKE
-637 VIQFL
+637 VVQAL

-669 SNYHANLT
+669 SKYHAHLT

-683 IINSYKG
+683 IVSSYKG
-690 VCAMIGDGNNDA
+690 VCAMVGDGNNDA

-731 NLSLLRKAFD
+731 DLSLLEKAFH

>member
-17 KEVINHKE
+17 KETINHKE

-78 NKGDFILNLLLEKT
+78 NKSDFILNLLLEKT

-126 FDKSLNPKEIVQKIE
+126 FDKSLNPKEIIQKIE

-189 SYGGASYGGASYGGA
+189 SYGSASYGGASYGT
-204 SYGGA
+204 
-209 SYGAGMDKLMQRN
+209 GMDKLMQRN

-272 IYAMLVSQETYFE
+272 LYAMLVSQETYFE

-302 KAKLFANEK
+302 KARLFANEK

-341 GSVVLVPSGAKIAL
+341 GSVVWVPSGAKIAL
-355 DGVLLNHAS
+355 DGVLLNNAS

-378 LGVNDQILGGYVN
+378 LGVNDPILGGYVN
-391 VGVPFSYQVSAD
+391 VGVPFSYQVSAN
-403 FQNSRLSSLLETL
+403 FQNSRLSGLLETL

-429 ANKIAD
+429 ANQIAD

-450 LWQFGLGGNFEKAL
+450 LWQFGLGGDFEKAL

-580 ANYHNETLLVGSL
+580 ASYQNETLLVGSL
-593 KFLNAMGVNIKAK
+593 KFLNAMGVDLKVE

-637 VIQFL
+637 VIQAL
-642 QNKGLEL
+642 QNQGLEL

-669 SNYHANLT
+669 SKYHAHLT

-683 IINSYKG
+683 TISSYKG
-690 VCAMIGDGNNDA
+690 VCAMIGDGNNDV

-731 NLSLLRKAFD
+731 DLSLLEKAFH

-781 MSASSLLVVLN
+781 MSGSSLLVVLN

>member
-78 NKGDFILNLLLEKT
+78 NKDDFILNLLLEKT

-156 LKAQKEQRSYLL
+156 LKAQKDQRSYLL

-189 SYGGASYGGASYGGA
+189 SYGSASYGS
-204 SYGGA
+204 A

-222 LDLVSLF
+222 LDLVSFF

-302 KAKLFANEK
+302 KARLFANEK

-391 VGVPFSYQVSAD
+391 VGVPFSYQVSAN

-543 KSLLKVREHLAHSA
+543 KSLLKTREHLAHSA

-593 KFLNAMGVNIKAK
+593 KFLNAMGVNIRPK

-637 VIQFL
+637 VVQFL

-683 IINSYKG
+683 TINSYKG
-690 VCAMIGDGNNDA
+690 VCAMVGDGNNDA

-731 NLSLLRKAFD
+731 DLSLLKKAFD

>member
-78 NKGDFILNLLLEKT
+78 NKSDFILNLLLEKT

-189 SYGGASYGGASYGGA
+189 SYG
-204 SYGGA
+204 
-209 SYGAGMDKLMQRN
+209 AGMDKLMQRN

-302 KAKLFANEK
+302 KARLFANEK

-378 LGVNDQILGGYVN
+378 LEVNDQILGGYVN

-543 KSLLKVREHLAHSA
+543 KSLLKTREHLAHSA

-565 EVSLEKIE
+565 EVGLEKIE

-580 ANYHNETLLVGSL
+580 ASYRNETLLVGSL

-637 VIQFL
+637 VVQAL

-683 IINSYKG
+683 TISSYKG

-731 NLSLLRKAFD
+731 DLSLLKKAFD

>member
-17 KEVINHKE
+17 KEMINHKE
-25 LYFCC
+25 LHFCC
-30 TGCARVYA
+30 AGCARVYA

-48 YDKLNDSTLAP
+48 YDKLGASTLAP

-64 SMSALELEQALEEN
+64 SMSVLELEQALEEN

-126 FDKSLNPKEIVQKIE
+126 FEKSLDPKEIVQKIE

-147 KIYNAKNYA
+147 KIYNAKNYT

-189 SYGGASYGGASYGGA
+189 SYGSASYGGANYGG
-204 SYGGA
+204 
-209 SYGAGMDKLMQRN
+209 GMDKLMQRN

-302 KAKLFANEK
+302 KARLFANEK

-319 IHSVIVVENGKQI
+319 IHSVIVVEKGKQI

-341 GSVVLVPSGAKIAL
+341 GSVVWVPSGAKIAL
-355 DGVLLNHAS
+355 DGVLLNNAS

-378 LGVNDQILGGYVN
+378 LGVNDPILGGYVN
-391 VGVPFSYQVSAD
+391 VGVPFSYQVSAI

-429 ANKIAD
+429 ANQIAD
-435 IFSKAVLFLAFISFL
+435 IFSKAVLFLAFVSFL

-530 EKIIYEEF
+530 EKIIHEEF
-538 DERLL
+538 DERFL
-543 KSLLKVREHLAHSA
+543 KSLLKTREHLAHST
-557 ILKSLDSD
+557 ILKTLDGD
-565 EVSLEKIE
+565 EVDLEKIE

-580 ANYHNETLLVGSL
+580 ASYQNETLLVGSL
-593 KFLNAMGVNIKAK
+593 KFLNAMGVGIKAK

-625 ILEERLKNNAKE
+625 ILEERLKANAKE
-637 VIQFL
+637 VIQAL

-649 EILSGDNESSV
+649 EILSGDNENSV

-669 SNYHANLT
+669 SKYHANLT

-683 IINSYKG
+683 IVSSYKG

-702 LALKQASVSLGFEKS
+702 LALKKASVSLGFEKS

-731 NLSLLRKAFD
+731 DLSLLEKAFH

>member
-17 KEVINHKE
+17 KEVNNHKE

-38 LLLDLNLESF
+38 LLSDLNLESF
-48 YDKLNDSTLAP
+48 YDKLNDSVLAP

-126 FDKSLNPKEIVQKIE
+126 FDKSLSPKEIVQKIE

-189 SYGGASYGGASYGGA
+189 SYGGASYGS
-204 SYGGA
+204 A

-247 YGLKNGVLGMDLSVS
+247 YGLKNGVLSMDLSVS

-302 KAKLFANEK
+302 KARLFANEK
-311 CLALESHE
+311 CLALETHE

-341 GSVVLVPSGAKIAL
+341 GSVILVPSGAKIAL

-391 VGVPFSYQVSAD
+391 VGVPFSYQVSAN
-403 FQNSRLSSLLETL
+403 FQNSRLSGLLETL

-543 KSLLKVREHLAHSA
+543 KSLLKTREHLAHSA

-565 EVSLEKIE
+565 EVHLEKIE

-593 KFLNAMGVNIKAK
+593 KFLNAMGVNIKTK

-637 VIQFL
+637 VVQFL

-649 EILSGDNESSV
+649 EILSGDHESSV

-683 IINSYKG
+683 IISSYKG

-731 NLSLLRKAFD
+731 DLSLLKKAFD

-781 MSASSLLVVLN
+781 MSASSLLVALN

>member
-12 ESELF
+12 ESDLF
-17 KEVINHKE
+17 KETINHKE
-25 LYFCC
+25 LHFCC
-30 TGCARVYA
+30 AGCARVYA

-64 SMSALELEQALEEN
+64 PMNILELEQALEEN
-78 NKGDFILNLLLEKT
+78 NKGELILNLLLEKT

-126 FDKSLNPKEIVQKIE
+126 FDKSLNPKEIIQKIE

-147 KIYNAKNYA
+147 KIYNAKNYT

-189 SYGGASYGGASYGGA
+189 SYGS
-204 SYGGA
+204 A
-209 SYGAGMDKLMQRN
+209 SYGAASYGGMDKLMQRN

-272 IYAMLVSQETYFE
+272 VYAMLVSQETYFE

-302 KAKLFANEK
+302 KARLFANEK

-341 GSVVLVPSGAKIAL
+341 GSVVWVPSGAKIAL
-355 DGVLLNHAS
+355 DGVLLNSAS

-378 LGVNDQILGGYVN
+378 LGVNDPILGGYVN
-391 VGVPFSYQVSAD
+391 VGVPFSYQVSAT

-429 ANKIAD
+429 ANQIVD
-435 IFSKAVLFLAFISFL
+435 IFSKAVLFLAFVSFL

-501 ALFLETLAKVKK
+501 TLFLETLAKVKK

-530 EKIIYEEF
+530 EKIIYKEF
-538 DERLL
+538 DGRLL

-557 ILKSLDSD
+557 ILKTLNGD

-580 ANYHNETLLVGSL
+580 ANHQNETLLVGSL
-593 KFLNAMGVNIKAK
+593 KFLKSMGVDLKVK

-625 ILEERLKNNAKE
+625 ILEERLKANAKE
-637 VIQFL
+637 VIQAL

-669 SNYHANLT
+669 SKYHAHLT

-683 IINSYKG
+683 IISSYQG

-731 NLSLLRKAFD
+731 DLSLLEKAFD

>member
-38 LLLDLNLESF
+38 LLSDLNLESF

-64 SMSALELEQALEEN
+64 SMNALELEQALEEN
-78 NKGDFILNLLLEKT
+78 NKSDFILNLLLEKT

-189 SYGGASYGGASYGGA
+189 SYGGASYGS
-204 SYGGA
+204 A

-302 KAKLFANEK
+302 KARLFANEK

-355 DGVLLNHAS
+355 DGVLLNNAS

-391 VGVPFSYQVSAD
+391 VGVPFSYQVSAN
-403 FQNSRLSSLLETL
+403 FQNSRLSGLLETL

-543 KSLLKVREHLAHSA
+543 KSLLKTREHLAHSA

-565 EVSLEKIE
+565 EVHLEKIE

-637 VIQFL
+637 VVQFL

-683 IINSYKG
+683 IISSYKG
-690 VCAMIGDGNNDA
+690 VCAMIGDGNNDV

-731 NLSLLRKAFD
+731 DLSLLRKAFD

>member
-17 KEVINHKE
+17 KEVIHHKE

-64 SMSALELEQALEEN
+64 SMNALELEQALEEN

-126 FDKSLNPKEIVQKIE
+126 FDKSLNPKEIIQKIE

-179 LMFIAIAKYA
+179 LMFIAIAKY
-189 SYGGASYGGASYGGA
+189 
-204 SYGGA
+204 A

-272 IYAMLVSQETYFE
+272 VYAMLVSQETYFE

-302 KAKLFANEK
+302 KARLFANEK

-319 IHSVIVVENGKQI
+319 IHSVIVVENGKQT

-341 GSVVLVPSGAKIAL
+341 GSVVWVPSGAKIAL
-355 DGVLLNHAS
+355 DGVLLNNAS

-378 LGVNDQILGGYVN
+378 LGVNDPILGGYVN
-391 VGVPFSYQVSAD
+391 VGVPFSYQVSAT

-429 ANKIAD
+429 ANQIAD
-435 IFSKAVLFLAFISFL
+435 IFSKAVLFLAFVSFL

-530 EKIIYEEF
+530 EKIIYEKF

-543 KSLLKVREHLAHSA
+543 KSLLKTREHLAHSA
-557 ILKSLDSD
+557 ILKSLDGD
-565 EVSLEKIE
+565 EANLEQIE

-580 ANYHNETLLVGSL
+580 ANYQNETLLVGSL

-637 VIQFL
+637 VIQAL

-669 SNYHANLT
+669 SKYHAHLT

-683 IINSYKG
+683 TISSYKG

-731 NLSLLRKAFD
+731 DLSLLEKAFD

>member
-38 LLLDLNLESF
+38 LLSDLNLESF

-147 KIYNAKNYA
+147 KIYNAKNYT

-179 LMFIAIAKYA
+179 LMFIAIAKY
-189 SYGGASYGGASYGGA
+189 
-204 SYGGA
+204 A

-272 IYAMLVSQETYFE
+272 VYAMLVSQETYFE

-302 KAKLFANEK
+302 KARLFANEK

-378 LGVNDQILGGYVN
+378 LEVNDQILGGYVN
-391 VGVPFSYQVSAD
+391 VGVPFSYQVSAN

-565 EVSLEKIE
+565 EVGLEKIE

-637 VIQFL
+637 VIQAL

-683 IINSYKG
+683 TISSYKG

-731 NLSLLRKAFD
+731 DLSLLEKAFD

-792 SLRLKRS
+792 SLRLKHS

>member
-17 KEVINHKE
+17 KEVIHHKE

-64 SMSALELEQALEEN
+64 SMSTLELEQALEEN
-78 NKGDFILNLLLEKT
+78 NKSDFILNLLLEKT

-126 FDKSLNPKEIVQKIE
+126 FDKSLNPKEIIQKIE

-189 SYGGASYGGASYGGA
+189 SYGSA

-272 IYAMLVSQETYFE
+272 VYAMLVSQETYFE

-302 KAKLFANEK
+302 KARLFANEK

-319 IHSVIVVENGKQI
+319 IHSVIVVENGKQT

-341 GSVVLVPSGAKIAL
+341 GSVVWVPSGAKIAL

-378 LGVNDQILGGYVN
+378 LGVNDPILGGYVN
-391 VGVPFSYQVSAD
+391 VGVPFSYQVSAN
-403 FQNSRLSSLLETL
+403 FQNSRLSGLLETL

-543 KSLLKVREHLAHSA
+543 KSLLKTREHLAHSA

-565 EVSLEKIE
+565 EVNLEKIE

-616 KNKTLCALF
+616 KNETLCALF
-625 ILEERLKNNAKE
+625 ILEERLKANAKE
-637 VIQFL
+637 VIQAL

-677 PEDKAQ
+677 PEYKAQ
-683 IINSYKG
+683 IISSYKG

-731 NLSLLRKAFD
+731 DLSLLKKAFD

>member
-59 VTPQD
+59 VTPQN
-64 SMSALELEQALEEN
+64 SMSASMNALELEQALEEN

-189 SYGGASYGGASYGGA
+189 SYGGASYGS
-204 SYGGA
+204 A
-209 SYGAGMDKLMQRN
+209 SYGASMDKLMQRN

-247 YGLKNGVLGMDLSVS
+247 YGLKNGILGMDLSVS

-302 KAKLFANEK
+302 KARLFANEK

-391 VGVPFSYQVSAD
+391 VGVPFSYQVSAN
-403 FQNSRLSSLLETL
+403 FQNSRLSGLLETL

-543 KSLLKVREHLAHSA
+543 KSLLKTREHLAHSA

-593 KFLNAMGVNIKAK
+593 KFLNAMGVNIRPK

-625 ILEERLKNNAKE
+625 VLEERLKNNAKE
-637 VIQFL
+637 VIQAL

-649 EILSGDNESSV
+649 EILSGDHESSV

-683 IINSYKG
+683 IISSYKG

-731 NLSLLRKAFD
+731 DLSLLEKAFD